1 MRLDRIR
8 CALAIPFAAVMAF
21 TSAAFAQTRPGW
33 DLIWADE
40 FNGPN
45 IDNTKWSISNGA
57 SNVNQELE
65 YYSNSANNVFIQN
78 GCLVLRAIKENVG
91 GRNYTSGK
99 MTSAGKGDWLYGR
112 FEVRAKLNN
121 GQGMWPAIWMMPTD
135 NAYGGWPASGEID
148 IMELLGNQPNK
159 IYSTLHWATNGANT
173 QSQGTYTFKTG
184 TFADTFHV
192 FAFEWEAGKQRMYV
206 DDSLFYTGTHGAP
219 FDKRFYFILNVAVG
233 GSWPGNPDASTVF
246 PNDMVVDYARVYQ
259 KSTSTREP
267 AARTSLESE
276 IVPFVLQNG
285 QVLMKN
291 GGQGEVTLLDLTGRA
306 IQRQQLFA
314 GQGCSIRKDLPDGM
328 YLLKVISESRT
339 YCKKLMK
346 SQMTLPDCFRGGKE

>member
-1 MRLDRIR
+1 MRSAFAIPCAALM
-8 CALAIPFAAVMAF
+8 ALA
-21 TSAAFAQTRPGW
+21 SAAYGQTRPGW

-45 IDNTKWSISNGA
+45 IDATKWSISNGA

-65 YYSNSANNVFIQN
+65 YYSNSSKNVFIQN
-78 GCLVLRAIKENVG
+78 GCLVLRAIKEDVG

-159 IYSTLHWATNGANT
+159 IYSTDHWSTNGANT
-173 QSQGTYTFKTG
+173 QSQGTYTLKTG

-206 DDSLFYTGTHGAP
+206 DDSLFYSGTHGAP

-233 GSWPGNPDASTVF
+233 GSWPGNPNASTVF

-259 KSTSTREP
+259 KSTSTMKP
-267 AARTSLESE
+267 SATHGSQE
-276 IVPFVLQNG
+276 IPPGAGLCKGVF
-285 QVLMKN
+285 KN
-291 GGQGEVTLLDLTGRA
+291 GGVESRVSLLDLSGRVK
-306 IQRQQLFA
+306 QRWQLGA
-314 GQGCSIRKDLPDGM
+314 GETCNLVAALPDGM
-328 YLLKVISESRT
+328 YLFEVISGGQAYT
-339 YCKKLMK
+339 LKYMK
-346 SQMTLPDCFRGGKE
+346 SRSALGRLF